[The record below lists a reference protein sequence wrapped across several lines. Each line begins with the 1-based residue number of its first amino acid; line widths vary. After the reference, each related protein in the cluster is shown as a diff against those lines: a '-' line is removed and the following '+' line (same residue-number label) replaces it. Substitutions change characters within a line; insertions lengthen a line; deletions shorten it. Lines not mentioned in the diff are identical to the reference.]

1 MQRVLAFEGTPALS
15 VPLRFLLTAPWF
27 GVAAGLLLAWFG
39 ADALQNRWASGTL
52 ALTHLMT
59 LGFLAMTMAGALL
72 QLLPVAAGFEVPQ
85 VQRVAML
92 AWVGLGAGTL
102 LLVAGFLT
110 GAGMLFAAAAVV
122 LGLALLGFLGAV
134 GVALLRRA
142 SPSALATV
150 AGMRFACAAL
160 AIAIVPALAVSA
172 WLSGGPAVPV
182 LLLADLHA
190 AWALLGWVGILVIAV
205 AFQVIV
211 MFEATAIYPR
221 LLALSLPAALFALL
235 VGWSVAVW
243 TGAGWAHWA
252 AVGVALAFALFSGAS
267 LYLLARRKARATAA
281 TTMYWRLSLGCLL
294 LCALLYAWPA
304 PDSSARPLLLG
315 ILFIVGFAAS
325 AVNGMLYRIVPF
337 LLWYHLA
344 QSGVPRSAAPGV
356 NAWIA
361 TGHAKA
367 QFCCHAAAL
376 AGLTLAVMLPSLAR
390 PAGLLFAADMAWL
403 GMMLARA
410 ALRYRRALATSG
422 RKGA

>member
-15 VPLRFLLTAPWF
+15 VPMRFLLTAPWF
-27 GVAAGLLLAWFG
+27 GVAAGLLLAWCG

-72 QLLPVAAGFEVPQ
+72 QLLPVVAEFEVPQ

-92 AWVGLGAGTL
+92 AWAGLGVGTV

-110 GAGMLFAAAAVV
+110 GAPVLFASAAVL
-122 LGLALLGFLGAV
+122 LGLALLGFLCAV
-134 GVALLRRA
+134 GLALLRGA
-142 SPSALATV
+142 SASALATV
-150 AGMRFACAAL
+150 VGMRFACAAL

-182 LLLADLHA
+182 LVLADLHA

-211 MFEATAIYPR
+211 MFEATAVYPR
-221 LLALSLPAALFALL
+221 LLSLGLPAALFVLL
-235 VGWSVAVW
+235 AGWSVAVW

-252 AVGVALAFALFSGAS
+252 ALGVALAFALFAAAS
-267 LYLLARRKARATAA
+267 LYLLARRKARATVA
-281 TTMYWRLSLGCLL
+281 TTMYWRLSLACLL

-304 PDSSARPLLLG
+304 PDGSQRPLLLG
-315 ILFIVGFAAS
+315 ILFIGGFAAS

-361 TGHAKA
+361 AGHAKA
-367 QFCCHAAAL
+367 QFCCHAGAMAML
-376 AGLTLAVMLPSLAR
+376 VGAVMMPMLAR

-403 GMMLARA
+403 GMLLARA
-410 ALRYRRALATSG
+410 ALCYRRALAASG
-422 RKGA
+422 RKSA